1 MKTPKF
7 RKIFGIQENTRAAPN
22 LGIMCMYK
30 GGPNALKLSSLLAK
44 TTGGCLERPML
55 TMMIGKLLI
64 ARILKSSTDNFRL
77 VFLLNEPIL
86 RSIFYI
92 VYCRYFFELMSHF
105 SKDELE
111 KEKLEEFSSPEGQVT
126 SQTDGAC

>member
-1 MKTPKF
+1 MASF
-7 RKIFGIQENTRAAPN
+7 
-22 LGIMCMYK
+22 
-30 GGPNALKLSSLLAK
+30 
-44 TTGGCLERPML
+44 
-55 TMMIGKLLI
+55 
-64 ARILKSSTDNFRL
+64 LKSSTDNFRL

-111 KEKLEEFSSPEGQVT
+111 KAKLEEFSSPEGQVT
-126 SQTDGAC
+126 PQTDGAC